1 MKKLLPVILILLGA
15 GGGVGAGIALKPAPE
30 VDESAEG
37 EQTAEAEC
45 DPYSDGYCSEDAAAY
60 AMAAE
65 VPIVLPDPEV
75 NWEYVKLAKQFVVPV
90 INKQRVS
97 ALVVVTISIETT
109 EGTSGD
115 VLSKQPR
122 LRDGFLQVLFAHANS
137 GGFDGAFTTGQSM
150 RDLRGSLRQVARAIV
165 GDSVN
170 TVLIEEIVK
179 QQM

>member
-30 VDESAEG
+30 VVEGAEG
-37 EQTAEAEC
+37 ESAEAEC
-45 DPYSDGYCSEDAAAY
+45 DPYEDGHCGDGAGY
-60 AMAAE
+60 AMSAE
-65 VPIVLPDPEV
+65 VPVALPDPDV

-90 INKQRVS
+90 IKKERVS
-97 ALVVVTISIETT
+97 ALVVVTISIETV
-109 EGTSGD
+109 EGTSGE
-115 VLSKQPR
+115 VLAKQPR
-122 LRDGFLQVLFAHANS
+122 IRDAFLQVLFAHANS

-150 RDLRGSLRQVARAIV
+150 HDLRGSLREMARAIV
-165 GDSVN
+165 GSDVN